1 MLKFRA
7 LIAMTMTMTG
17 GLALA
22 ETNMNSTTMA
32 PATTTM
38 STTEF
43 LTTMPSNA
51 LLISNLYDRNVYDTS
66 ESKLGEIKDIVLD
79 RSGTVSAVIVSVGGF
94 LGMGEKDVAVAFAA
108 MHMTQRNNKTWL
120 TINTTKDA
128 LKGATGFKF
137 DKSQGL
143 WMLSQK

>member
-1 MLKFRA
+1 MLKVLA
-7 LIAMTMTMTG
+7 LVATTMTMTV

-22 ETNMNSTTMA
+22 ETHMNSTTMA
-32 PATTTM
+32 PATMT
-38 STTEF
+38 TTEF

-66 ESKLGEIKDIVLD
+66 ENKLGEIKDIVLD
-79 RSGTVSAVIVSVGGF
+79 RTGTVSAVIVSVGGF
-94 LGMGEKDVAVAFAA
+94 LGMGEKDVAVAFDAV
-108 MHMTQRNNKTWL
+108 HVTQRNNKTWL

-143 WMLSQK
+143 WMLGQK